1 MWGKNKWSANYF
13 QYISNFRLLIQRYA
27 QFCIFGKSCHILYMI
42 FQEKCFSCYTLQLTK
57 WLLYKWTNVFGI
69 VLLPEILGNM
79 CVAVVCSAGSDVIN
93 FEINLLSN
101 QAVFL
106 HDQKVKAKPSSCPG
120 DEVETN
126 FKYLENEKRF

>member
-1 MWGKNKWSANYF
+1 MNKF
-13 QYISNFRLLIQRYA
+13 LCQ
-27 QFCIFGKSCHILYMI
+27 
-42 FQEKCFSCYTLQLTK
+42 
-57 WLLYKWTNVFGI
+57 I

-79 CVAVVCSAGSDVIN
+79 CVTIVCSAGSDVIN
-93 FEINLLSN
+93 FEINLVSN